1 MRRMLLAML
10 IAVVAAA
17 AAAAQEP
24 KPDSYVGQWTGTWE
38 GAGNGV
44 FELLLSKDGDT
55 LGGKVSVTTD
65 GGNYTAD
72 LRNVA
77 VKGTTLDAAYDFP
90 LDPSAEVVMTA
101 TIDGTTAKG
110 KWSLKPKAGGDEVA
124 GGTFPL
130 SKK

>member
-1 MRRMLLAML
+1 MRHILLAMFV
-10 IAVVAAA
+10 AVVAAA
-17 AAAAQEP
+17 PSAAQDP
-24 KPDSYVGQWTGTWE
+24 SPDTYVGQWTGTWE
-38 GAGNGV
+38 GAGNGA
-44 FELLLSKDGDT
+44 FELLLRKDGDK

-65 GGNYTAD
+65 GGNYDAD

-77 VKGTTLDAAYDFP
+77 VKDKTLDAAYDFP

-124 GGTFPL
+124 GGTFSL